1 MRHLRPFPTAQGC
14 RPLARCAP
22 RDGGAVSTAAVETP
36 ARPLRLRGTRI
47 CPLDLAA
54 WLYRS
59 AVVVPAALGIAF
71 AIAYTADAD
80 WLRFAALTSMAS
92 ASPRCGSTT
101 RWSVP
106 TPAMY
111 EKKRAGG
118 RSFLRFGRSSA
129 VAGGR
134 YTARDPGG

>member
-1 MRHLRPFPTAQGC
+1 MRHLRPSPTAQGC

-47 CPLDLAA
+47 GPLDLAA

-71 AIAYTADAD
+71 AYTADAD
-80 WLRFAALTSMAS
+80 WLRFAALASMAS

-111 EKKRAGG
+111 EKRAGG
-118 RSFLRFGRSSA
+118 RSFLRFG
-129 VAGGR
+129 
-134 YTARDPGG
+134 